1 MVQAVALFCSF
12 GLGVCFSLLGSLS
25 VKLMPRLKIDQA
37 KFGSLVTAFMSA
49 CLVASLLIGVV
60 TDRLGYRPVAI
71 FGFAM
76 TAVCIF
82 LFARAK
88 SYGAVFFACLLFG
101 FGAMALNVGANT
113 LLPHV
118 LFDGKREMAALN
130 LGNVSFGVG
139 LLLAPLLLSFLF
151 RKLSYEAAVTVLAV
165 IIAIPVVLAVLA
177 TYPVQ
182 ETGAFKF
189 SAVLSL
195 LAKPA
200 VVLAFLALFCY
211 TALDASFSNWLP
223 ACGKEIIIGARP
235 GADPGAVD
243 ASAQRLIS
251 VYAVAIMVGR
261 LAASQIPALDKEGY
275 SYMAAASVL
284 VALLV
289 AWMAWTRR
297 PAVAWLLVFAVGLL
311 TAPFFAAAVV
321 GTRASTDPS
330 LHGTAFGII
339 FAGALL
345 GGATV
350 PKAIG
355 NLARGSSVQRSMV
368 LLAPICAVLVV
379 LAATLYYL
387 PVIVKWF

>member
-1 MVQAVALFCSF
+1 
-12 GLGVCFSLLGSLS
+12 
-25 VKLMPRLKIDQA
+25 
-37 KFGSLVTAFMSA
+37 
-49 CLVASLLIGVV
+49 
-60 TDRLGYRPVAI
+60 
-71 FGFAM
+71 
-76 TAVCIF
+76 
-82 LFARAK
+82 
-88 SYGAVFFACLLFG
+88 
-101 FGAMALNVGANT
+101 
-113 LLPHV
+113 
-118 LFDGKREMAALN
+118 
-130 LGNVSFGVG
+130 
-139 LLLAPLLLSFLF
+139 
-151 RKLSYEAAVTVLAV
+151 
-165 IIAIPVVLAVLA
+165 
-177 TYPVQ
+177 
-182 ETGAFKF
+182 
-189 SAVLSL
+189 
-195 LAKPA
+195 
-200 VVLAFLALFCY
+200 
-211 TALDASFSNWLP
+211 
-223 ACGKEIIIGARP
+223 
-235 GADPGAVD
+235 
-243 ASAQRLIS
+243 
-251 VYAVAIMVGR
+251 MVGR